1 MQTKGY
7 SGVREGTRM
16 GQGARNRCIVKTLSR
31 DISPHKGVEVVGGW
45 ILRKV
50 CAKGLMR
57 SVLRRYA

>member
-1 MQTKGY
+1 MI
-7 SGVREGTRM
+7 SSVLSPS
-16 GQGARNRCIVKTLSR
+16 CSLVKTLSR